1 MIKYIL
7 LVLDK
12 LLNYFKGINCKF
24 NSCCGSKCSSECSQK
39 KKDDANRKLVMY
51 TNIVILAKMLN
62 GL

>member
-12 LLNYFKGINCKF
+12 LLNYFKGINCKI

-39 KKDDANRKLVMY
+39 KKDDDAEEVDDDENE
-51 TNIVILAKMLN
+51 LA
-62 GL
+62 